1 MIRRMKDSLARH
13 TESVTSLLERSLF
26 GRRRIVLIV
35 FAVLTVLFGVQAL
48 KLRPEASYL
57 RMIPL
62 HSPYIQNFLRNQAD
76 MKGLGNSV
84 RISVETTKG
93 DILNKEYLEVLRKVN
108 EEIFYIPGVDR
119 SALKSL
125 WTPGTRW
132 NEVTEQG
139 VEGGPVIPD
148 TYDGSS
154 ESIQQIRINILK
166 SGEVGTLV
174 AKDFQSSVVFVPLHE
189 IDPETRKTLDYRSFS
204 SKLEQIRA
212 KYQSDGIRIHIIGF
226 AKIVGDLIDGSTRV
240 ATFFGIAFV
249 IMLVFLYLSS
259 WCIRSTAVR
268 AVSSLVAVVWQMGLL
283 RTFGYGL
290 NPYSM
295 LVPFLMFA
303 LGVSHGIQMG
313 NAISHELLGGTDKL
327 EASRRAFKKM
337 FTPGLAALA
346 TCFIGFAVL
355 FVIRIG
361 VIQEIAIGA
370 SIGVCVV
377 AFTDLMLLP
386 VLMSYIGANTK
397 SIQQLSEEEEGRKH
411 PVWHTLANFTHP
423 KVAVAA
429 VVVAA
434 IGLGAGLYARRDLKI
449 GDLDKGAPELRP
461 ASRYNRDVAFMNKH
475 YLASSDVFVVML
487 ETPPEGNSNYN
498 AIVAADRLQWRLQQL
513 PGVQSTVSYVD
524 ALKHLNAAYN
534 EGNLKWKAIP
544 RSQDALNNI
553 VIKAPPALIGS
564 SGTIAPL
571 LVFLNDHKAET
582 LESVVAS
589 VEAFAAENN
598 TKEFRFLLAAGNS
611 GIEAATNFEIG
622 KAEHIM
628 TILVYFVVF
637 LVCLVTYRSLKAAL
651 CIVTPLFLTSVLC
664 EALMARLGIG
674 VKVATL
680 PVIAVGV
687 GVGVD
692 YGIYIY
698 SKLIEYLRQGK
709 ELPKA
714 YYHTLKTT
722 GRAVAFTGI
731 TLAVGVGTWAFSPIK
746 FQADMGL
753 LLAFMFLW
761 NMLGALCLLPALIR
775 LVGVPP
781 KLLEVSG
788 SSEPAKIKSLEITA

>member
-1 MIRRMKDSLARH
+1 
-13 TESVTSLLERSLF
+13 
-26 GRRRIVLIV
+26 V
-35 FAVLTVLFGVQAL
+35 FYV
-48 KLRPEASYL
+48 
-57 RMIPL
+57 
-62 HSPYIQNFLRNQAD
+62 
-76 MKGLGNSV
+76 
-84 RISVETTKG
+84 
-93 DILNKEYLEVLRKVN
+93 
-108 EEIFYIPGVDR
+108 PGVDR

-132 NEVTEQG
+132 SEVTEQG

-148 TYDGSS
+148 TYDGSP

-174 AKDFQSSVVFVPLHE
+174 AKDFRSSVVFAPLHE
-189 IDPETRKTLDYRSFS
+189 IDPETRKPLDYRSFGD
-204 SKLEQIRA
+204 KLEQIRA
-212 KYQSDGIRIHIIGF
+212 KYQTGDIRIHIIGF

-240 ATFFGIAFV
+240 ATFFGIAFL
-249 IMLVFLYLSS
+249 IMLAFLYLSS

-268 AVSSLVAVVWQMGLL
+268 AVSSMVAVVWQMGLL
-283 RTFGYGL
+283 HTFGYGL

-313 NAISHELLGGTDKL
+313 NAISHELLGGADKL
-327 EASRRAFKKM
+327 EASRRAFHKM

-370 SIGVCVV
+370 SIGVFVV

-386 VLMSYIGANTK
+386 VLMSYTGANTR
-397 SIQQLSEEEEGRKH
+397 SIRRLHAEEEGHKH

-429 VVVAA
+429 VVVAV
-434 IGLGAGLYARRDLKI
+434 IGLGAGLYTRRDLQI

-461 ASRYNRDVAFMNKH
+461 DSRYNRDVEFMNDH
-475 YLASSDVFVVML
+475 YAASSDVFVVML
-487 ETPPEGNSNYN
+487 ETPVEGNSNYN

-513 PGVQSTVSYVD
+513 SAVQSTLSYVD
-524 ALKHLNAAYN
+524 ALKLLNAAYN

-564 SGTIAPL
+564 SGTIAPI

-582 LESVVAS
+582 LKSVAS
-589 VEAFAAENN
+589 AVEAFAAENN
-598 TKEFRFLLAAGNS
+598 TKEYRFLLAAGNS
-611 GIEAATNFEIG
+611 GIEAATNMEIE
-622 KAEHIM
+622 KAERLM
-628 TILVYFVVF
+628 TILVYSVVF
-637 LVCLVTYRSLKAAL
+637 LVCLVTYRTLKGAL
-651 CIVTPLFLTSVLC
+651 CIVAPLFLTSVLC

-680 PVIAVGV
+680 PVVAVGV
-687 GVGVD
+687 GIGVD

-698 SKLIEYLRQGK
+698 SKLLEYLRQGK
-709 ELPKA
+709 ELSRA

-722 GRAVAFTGI
+722 GRAVAFTGV

-761 NMLGALCLLPALIR
+761 NMVGALCLLPALIR
-775 LVGVPP
+775 LVGVPK
-781 KLLEVSG
+781 KLLEAT
-788 SSEPAKIKSLEITA
+788 EPPDAANLETLAPGA

>member
-1 MIRRMKDSLARH
+1 MIRRAKESLARH
-13 TESVTSLLERSLF
+13 RDSVTSFLERTLF
-26 GRRRIVLIV
+26 GHRRTVLVV
-35 FAVLTVLFGVQAL
+35 FAALTVALGYQAL

-57 RMIPL
+57 RMIPTR
-62 HSPYIQNFLRNQAD
+62 SPYIQNFLRNQAD

-84 RISVETTKG
+84 RIAVETTKG
-93 DILNKEYLEVLRKVN
+93 DIFSKEYLEVLRKIN
-108 EEIFYIPGVDR
+108 EEVFYVPGVDR

-132 NEVTEQG
+132 SEVTEQG
-139 VEGGPVIPD
+139 VDGGPVIPD
-148 TYDGSS
+148 TYDGSK
-154 ESIQQIRINILK
+154 ESIEQIRINILK

-174 AKDFQSSVVFVPLHE
+174 AKDFRSSVVFAPLHE
-189 IDPETRKTLDYRSFS
+189 IDPETRKQLDYRRFS
-204 SKLEQIRA
+204 EKLEQVRA
-212 KYQSDGIRIHIIGF
+212 KYQTGDIRIHIIGF

-249 IMLVFLYLSS
+249 IMLAFLYLSS
-259 WCIRSTAVR
+259 RCVRSTAVR
-268 AVSSLVAVVWQMGLL
+268 AVSSMVAVIWQMGLL
-283 RTFGYGL
+283 HTFGYGL

-313 NAISHELLGGTDKL
+313 NAISHELLAGSDKL
-327 EASRRAFKKM
+327 QASRRAFKKM

-386 VLMSYIGANTK
+386 VLMSYTGANTT
-397 SIQQLSEEEEGRKH
+397 SIQKLRDEEEGHKH
-411 PVWHTLANFTHP
+411 PLWHTLANFTHP
-423 KVAVAA
+423 KTAVAA
-429 VVVAA
+429 ILVAA
-434 IGLGAGLYARRDLKI
+434 VGLGVGLYARRDLMI

-461 ASRYNRDVAFMNKH
+461 NSRYNRDNAFMNDH

-487 ETPPEGNSNYN
+487 ETPPEGNSNYH
-498 AIVAADRLQWRLQQL
+498 AIVAADRLEWRLQQL
-513 PGVQSTVSYVD
+513 GGVQSTLSYID
-524 ALKHLNAAYN
+524 ALKFLNAAYN

-544 RSQDALNNI
+544 RSQDALNNL

-564 SGTIAPL
+564 SGTIAPI

-582 LESVVAS
+582 LKRVMAS

-598 TKEFRFLLAAGNS
+598 TKEYKFLLAAGNA
-611 GIEAATNFEIG
+611 GIEAATNIEID
-622 KAEHIM
+622 KAEHLM
-628 TILVYFVVF
+628 TILVYAVVF
-637 LVCLVTYRSLKAAL
+637 LVCLITYRTLKGAL
-651 CIVTPLFLTSVLC
+651 CIVAPLFLTSVLC

-687 GVGVD
+687 GIGVD

-698 SKLIEYLRQGK
+698 SKLIEYLREGK
-709 ELPKA
+709 DLPRA

-722 GRAVAFTGI
+722 GRAVAFTGV

-775 LVGVPP
+775 LVGVPR
-781 KLLEVSG
+781 KLLVEAASP
-788 SSEPAKIKSLEITA
+788 EMADLKSVESTA